1 MLQAREF
8 MKARIAFTT
17 DFEKNCWQGL
27 LRYLSGQ
34 CLELYHRSQASRHL
48 CSPLLDLL
56 QHLCITLV
64 LGTPGLE
71 AVLQMVSHDGRAE
84 GDNPLPLPAGH
95 PSVDA
100 AHDALGLPGCKCT
113 LLTHVHLFIYQNPHV
128 LLHRAPLNESFSQ

>member
-27 LRYLSGQ
+27 LRNLSGQ

-64 LGTPGLE
+64 QGTPGLE
-71 AVLQMVSHDGRAE
+71 AVLQMVSHQQRGTIPSLSLLDT
-84 GDNPLPLPAGH
+84 PLLMQPMMHLACQAASAHCWLMFIFSFTRIPTSFFIGLLSMSLS
-95 PSVDA
+95 PS
-100 AHDALGLPGCKCT
+100 
-113 LLTHVHLFIYQNPHV
+113 
-128 LLHRAPLNESFSQ
+128 R